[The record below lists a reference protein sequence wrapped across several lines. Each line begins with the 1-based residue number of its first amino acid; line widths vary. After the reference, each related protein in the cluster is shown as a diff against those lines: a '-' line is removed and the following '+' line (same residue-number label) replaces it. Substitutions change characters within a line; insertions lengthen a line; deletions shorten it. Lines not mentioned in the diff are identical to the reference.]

1 MEHLLE
7 KLALASVP
15 VLSTVILVI
24 AGALIRMARAIDV
37 VKTEVREV
45 RHDVNTLDKRLYDM
59 LRNGKSP
66 DST

>member
-1 MEHLLE
+1 VEHLLE